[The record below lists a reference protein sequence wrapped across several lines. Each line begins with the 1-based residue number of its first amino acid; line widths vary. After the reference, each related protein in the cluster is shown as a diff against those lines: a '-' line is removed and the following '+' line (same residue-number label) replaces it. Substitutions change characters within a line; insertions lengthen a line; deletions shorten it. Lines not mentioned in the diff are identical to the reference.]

1 VDMDRRMDIARNHT
15 ATHLLHSALR
25 QVLGE
30 HIQQRGS
37 LVAPERLRF
46 DFSHLAAMTPE
57 EIREVQRIV
66 NEKIRRNLRVYDE
79 ETDYK
84 KAIDAGVIALFDEKY
99 GDVVR
104 VMRIGEPVVSA
115 ELCGGTHVENTGEI
129 GYFHIISEGSIGAGL
144 RRVEAVTGREAEAYI
159 DRRLS
164 GLEGVAKSLEA
175 SPEEIGEKLA
185 GLVAEL
191 NGERKLVLSLE
202 RELARKEAESLLGR
216 VESVKGV
223 NVLAARV
230 SITNQQVLREMADF
244 IRDKL
249 ESVIIVL
256 GGVSGGRP
264 VFIAAVT
271 PDLVEKGYNA
281 GDIIKQVSQVTGGGG
296 GGKPNFAQAGGRDKG
311 KLDEALR
318 LVKDL
323 I

>member
-1 VDMDRRMDIARNHT
+1 
-15 ATHLLHSALR
+15 
-25 QVLGE
+25 
-30 HIQQRGS
+30 
-37 LVAPERLRF
+37 VAPERLRF